1 MSWTTNIV
9 LWCDAAQ
16 CGQSWEAR
24 NATTVEQAREHAAAN
39 GWEVGEGNDRCALH
53 RSAPRSFGEILKG

>member
-9 LWCDAAQ
+9 LWCDTAQ

-24 NATTVEQAREHAAAN
+24 NATTVEQAREQATRD
-39 GWEVGEGNDRCALH
+39 GWETQKGNDRCSLH
-53 RSAPRSFGEILKG
+53 RSIPLTFEEILRG